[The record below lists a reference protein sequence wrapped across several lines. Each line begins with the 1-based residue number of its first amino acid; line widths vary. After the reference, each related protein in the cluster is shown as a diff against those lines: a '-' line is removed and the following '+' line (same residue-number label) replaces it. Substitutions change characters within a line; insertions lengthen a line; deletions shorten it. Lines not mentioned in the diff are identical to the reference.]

1 MLLYTST
8 SVVGGVEDDTA
19 FDPLWRFIVDQLGL
33 ALNDVTISKDDG
45 GGLNN
50 RFVIV
55 KGANEDS
62 TWSNYG
68 MSDLGDNASD
78 ISFMQE

>member
-1 MLLYTST
+1 M
-8 SVVGGVEDDTA
+8 VGGVEDDTA

-62 TWSNYG
+62 T
-68 MSDLGDNASD
+68 
-78 ISFMQE
+78 